1 MAAETHAPVPKPS
14 PRPTPVNDY
23 IGRWAA
29 APTACDNA
37 AWVIQADSLQSP
49 GPLSCTFVKVE
60 PGSAGYTAWSECKVG
75 QAAGPTRLVFT
86 MSGSKADRDLTIEGG
101 PFAEPVAL
109 ERCAATPVILHQP

>member
-1 MAAETHAPVPKPS
+1 MAAETHAPA
-14 PRPTPVNDY
+14 PRPVIRPVITNEY

-37 AWVIQADSLQSP
+37 AWVIEADRLQSP

-60 PGSAGYTAWSECKVG
+60 PSSAGYTAWSECKVG
-75 QAAGPTRLVFT
+75 QTAGPTRLVFT
-86 MSGSKADRDLTIEGG
+86 MSGSKADHDLTIEGG

-109 ERCAATPVILHQP
+109 ERCAGAPAPLRQP